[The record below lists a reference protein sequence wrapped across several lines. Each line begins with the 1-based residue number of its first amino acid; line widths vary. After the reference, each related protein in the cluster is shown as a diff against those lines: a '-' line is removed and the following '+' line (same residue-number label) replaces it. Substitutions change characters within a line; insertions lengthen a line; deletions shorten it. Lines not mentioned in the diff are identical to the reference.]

1 MKLESMESCMAIY
14 SAMLQKISSTL
25 KDRKDLCPLDID
37 NALNY
42 AMKHIYIIPEC
53 LGFDPEDYSITLIH
67 HNDGSYQFDVDFDKE
82 AVAAIKFTE
91 EKYSKMIARSFMLV
105 AQDDELNELLG
116 LDKYI
121 SIVEEAASLV
131 FKGLVRIEGVDASSA
146 TEILDDIA
154 ELLASLME
162 N

>member
-1 MKLESMESCMAIY
+1 MKLETMESCMAIY

-25 KDRKDLCPLDID
+25 QDRNDLCPLDID

-53 LGFDPEDYSITLIH
+53 LGFDPKDYSITLTRKE
-67 HNDGSYQFDVDFDKE
+67 NNSYQFDVYFDAE
-82 AVAAIKFTE
+82 AIAAIKVTD
-91 EKYSKMIARSFMLV
+91 KNYRKMIARSFVLV

-121 SIVEEAASLV
+121 SIVEEAAALA
-131 FKGLVRIEGVDASSA
+131 FKGLVELEGIDTSS
-146 TEILDDIA
+146 TVELLDDIK
-154 ELLASLME
+154 ELLVPLME

>member
-1 MKLESMESCMAIY
+1 MKLESIESCMAVY

-25 KDRKDLCPLDID
+25 QDRNDLCPLDID
-37 NALNY
+37 KALNY

-53 LGFDPEDYSITLIH
+53 LGFDPEDYSITLIRKE
-67 HNDGSYQFDVDFDKE
+67 NNSYQLDVYFDAE
-82 AVAAIKFTE
+82 AIAAIKFTD
-91 EKYSKMIARSFMLV
+91 KNYSKMIARSFELV
-105 AQDDELNELLG
+105 AHDDELNELLG

-121 SIVEEAASLV
+121 SIVEEAHCLV
-131 FKGLVRIEGVDASSA
+131 FKGLLRMEGVDASSA
-146 TEILDDIA
+146 IEMLDDIA

>member
-1 MKLESMESCMAIY
+1 MKLETMESCMAIY

-25 KDRKDLCPLDID
+25 QDRNDLCPLDID

-53 LGFDPEDYSITLIH
+53 LGFDPEDYSITLTRKE
-67 HNDGSYQFDVDFDKE
+67 NNSYQFDVYFDAE
-82 AVAAIKFTE
+82 AIAAIKVTD
-91 EKYSKMIARSFMLV
+91 KSYRKMIARSFVLV

-121 SIVEEAASLV
+121 SIVEEAAALA
-131 FKGLVRIEGVDASSA
+131 FKGLVELEGIDTSS
-146 TEILDDIA
+146 TV
-154 ELLASLME
+154 ELLNDIKELLVPLME

>member
-14 SAMLQKISSTL
+14 SAMLQKISATL
-25 KDRKDLCPLDID
+25 EDRNDLCPLDID

-53 LGFDPEDYSITLIH
+53 LGFDPEDYSMTLIRKE
-67 HNDGSYQFDVDFDKE
+67 NNSYQFDVSFDAE
-82 AVAAIKFTE
+82 AIAAIKFTD
-91 EKYSKMIARSFMLV
+91 EKYSKMIARSFELV

-121 SIVEEAASLV
+121 SIVEEAHCLV
-131 FKGLVRIEGVDASSA
+131 FKGLVRMEGVDASSVS
-146 TEILDDIA
+146 EMLDDIQ
-154 ELLASLME
+154 ELLMSFME

>member
-1 MKLESMESCMAIY
+1 MKLESMESCMAVY

-25 KDRKDLCPLDID
+25 QDRNDLCPLDID

-53 LGFDPEDYSITLIH
+53 LGFDPKDYSITLVRKE
-67 HNDGSYQFDVDFDKE
+67 NNSYQFDVYFDKE
-82 AVAAIKFTE
+82 AIAAIKFTDK
-91 EKYSKMIARSFMLV
+91 KYSKMIARSFMLV

-121 SIVEEAASLV
+121 SIVEEAHCLV
-131 FKGLVRIEGVDASSA
+131 FKGLLRMEGVDASSA
-146 TEILDDIA
+146 TEVLDDIE
-154 ELLASLME
+154 ELLVSFME

>member
-1 MKLESMESCMAIY
+1 MKLESIESCMAIY

-25 KDRKDLCPLDID
+25 QDRNDLCPLDID

-53 LGFDPEDYSITLIH
+53 LGFDPEDYSITLVRKE
-67 HNDGSYQFDVDFDKE
+67 NNSYQFDVYFDKE
-82 AVAAIKFTE
+82 AIAAIKVTDE
-91 EKYSKMIARSFMLV
+91 NYRKMIARSFVLV

-121 SIVEEAASLV
+121 SIVEEAAALA
-131 FKGLVRIEGVDASSA
+131 FKGLVELEGIDTSS
-146 TEILDDIA
+146 TVELLDDIK
-154 ELLASLME
+154 ELLASFME

>member
-25 KDRKDLCPLDID
+25 QDRNDLCPLDID

-53 LGFDPEDYSITLIH
+53 LGFDPKDYSITLTRKE
-67 HNDGSYQFDVDFDKE
+67 NNSYQFDVYFDAE
-82 AVAAIKFTE
+82 AIAAIKFTD
-91 EKYSKMIARSFMLV
+91 KNYSKMIARSFELV
-105 AQDDELNELLG
+105 AHDDELNELLG

-121 SIVEEAASLV
+121 SIVEEAHCLV
-131 FKGLVRIEGVDASSA
+131 FKGLLRMEGVDASSA
-146 TEILDDIA
+146 KEMLDDIA
-154 ELLASLME
+154 ELLASFME

>member
-53 LGFDPEDYSITLIH
+53 LGFDPEDYSITLVRKE
-67 HNDGSYQFDVDFDKE
+67 NNSYQFDVSFDAE
-82 AVAAIKFTE
+82 AIAAIKFTE
-91 EKYSKMIARSFMLV
+91 EKYSKMIARSFEVV

-121 SIVEEAASLV
+121 SIVEEANCLV
-131 FKGLVRIEGVDASSA
+131 FKGLVSMEGVDASSA
-146 TEILDDIA
+146 SEMLDDIR
-154 ELLASLME
+154 ELLMSFMK

>member
-1 MKLESMESCMAIY
+1 MKLETMESCMAIY

-25 KDRKDLCPLDID
+25 QDRNDLCPLDID

-53 LGFDPEDYSITLIH
+53 LGFDPKDYSITLTRKE
-67 HNDGSYQFDVDFDKE
+67 NNSYQFDVYFDAE
-82 AVAAIKFTE
+82 AIAAIKVTD
-91 EKYSKMIARSFMLV
+91 KSYRKMIARSFVLV

-121 SIVEEAASLV
+121 SIVEEAAALA
-131 FKGLVRIEGVDASSA
+131 FKGLVELEGIDTSS
-146 TEILDDIA
+146 TVELLDDIK
-154 ELLASLME
+154 ELLVPLME

>member
-1 MKLESMESCMAIY
+1 MKLESMELFTAVY
-14 SAMLQKISSTL
+14 SAMLQKISATL
-25 KDRKDLCPLDID
+25 EDRDDLCPRDID

-91 EKYSKMIARSFMLV
+91 EKYSKMIARSFTLV

-146 TEILDDIA
+146 TEMLDDIA

>member
-1 MKLESMESCMAIY
+1 MKLESIESCMAVY

-25 KDRKDLCPLDID
+25 QDRNDLCPLDID

-53 LGFDPEDYSITLIH
+53 LGFNPEDYSITLTRKE
-67 HNDGSYQFDVDFDKE
+67 NNSYQFDVYFDKE
-82 AVAAIKFTE
+82 AIAAIKFTD
-91 EKYSKMIARSFMLV
+91 KNYSKMIARSFELV
-105 AQDDELNELLG
+105 AHDDELNELLG

-121 SIVEEAASLV
+121 SIVEEAHCLV
-131 FKGLVRIEGVDASSA
+131 FKGLLRMEGVDASSA
-146 TEILDDIA
+146 KEMLDDIE
-154 ELLASLME
+154 ELLVSLME